1 MKLHWMKTQHD
12 GQPAYSAEGQF
23 GHYMVRLTAEGCG
36 LVCFHVKSDEIAG
49 SLSPVPTIAEAQAA
63 AQVLEDMNM
72 TVNAYLIDVLTYP
85 EVKGIMDKV
94 VVAKLRGE
102 SVEYD
107 EVRRRIDE
115 MMHRHQ

>member
-1 MKLHWMKTQHD
+1 MSNRT
-12 GQPAYSAEGQF
+12 
-23 GHYMVRLTAEGCG
+23 RLRVHSR
-36 LVCFHVKSDEIAG
+36 LFRL
-49 SLSPVPTIAEAQAA
+49 SLKAQAA

-72 TVNAYLIDVLTYP
+72 TVNAYLIDVLTDP

-94 VVAKLRGE
+94 VAAKLRGE

-107 EVRRRIDE
+107 EVRRRIGE

>member
-1 MKLHWMKTQHD
+1 
-12 GQPAYSAEGQF
+12 
-23 GHYMVRLTAEGCG
+23 LT
-36 LVCFHVKSDEIAG
+36 D
-49 SLSPVPTIAEAQAA
+49 
-63 AQVLEDMNM
+63 
-72 TVNAYLIDVLTYP
+72 P
-85 EVKGIMDKV
+85 EVKGIMDKL